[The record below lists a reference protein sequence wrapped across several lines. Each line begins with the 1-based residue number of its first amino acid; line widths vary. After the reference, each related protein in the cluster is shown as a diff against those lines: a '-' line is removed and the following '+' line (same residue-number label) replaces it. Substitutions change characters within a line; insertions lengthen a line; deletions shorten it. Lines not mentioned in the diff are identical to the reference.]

1 MGRANFFPLR
11 RTATATT
18 AATMMTA
25 HSLVPAYVCACAAAI
40 RSALEGFNVAAL
52 KGAIARSGKGKVME
66 NPPKTEPTTREIIPT
81 F

>member
-1 MGRANFFPLR
+1 MA
-11 RTATATT
+11 AA

-25 HSLVPAYVCACAAAI
+25 HSLVPAYVCVCAAAI

-52 KGAIARSGKGKVME
+52 KGAIAHSGKGRVME